1 MHDLA
6 SGIFKCRRPPQ
17 WGHEHIHLFPLR
29 WTRPAVFHTASLSH
43 PAGLLT
49 WAHFQPDAFPTLVGP
64 VADVRRIPLT
74 ALGTSRSL
82 TAFPILPPKRAP
94 DGVATVRN
102 PACRHNMYLADIF
115 PKAKVT
121 TSHCVGHIFR
131 NSPSASAPTF
141 LLTVTVH
148 TATGAEVLDRLFKN

>member
-74 ALGTSRSL
+74 ALGTSRNC
-82 TAFPILPPKRAP
+82 TAFPILPPGYAERAP
-94 DGVATVRN
+94 VESIVYSVQPENTIAGGWLLMR
-102 PACRHNMYLADIF
+102 R
-115 PKAKVT
+115 AKKQPPRWLT
-121 TSHCVGHIFR
+121 T
-131 NSPSASAPTF
+131 A
-141 LLTVTVH
+141 
-148 TATGAEVLDRLFKN
+148 LFCAV